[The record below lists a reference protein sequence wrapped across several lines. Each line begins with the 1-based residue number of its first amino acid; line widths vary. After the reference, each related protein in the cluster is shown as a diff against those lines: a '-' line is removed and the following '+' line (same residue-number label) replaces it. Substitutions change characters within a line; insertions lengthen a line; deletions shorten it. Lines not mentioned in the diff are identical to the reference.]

1 MNSLTELNNYSALSV
16 AYDDQGTGAQT
27 LADRYQ
33 INGVIDTSQ
42 SVMSNIEKICNAAG
56 SWLSYDI
63 HEGKWG
69 VVINNSGTSVAS
81 FNDTN
86 ILGSISLSGTGLTDL
101 YNSVKV
107 EFPHRELKDSAD
119 FVTIEIP
126 DVDRNAN
133 EEDNTLNLSYDIINE
148 PIQAQLLGFIE
159 LKQSRIDKVIKFNT
173 DFSKVNLKAGNIID
187 VTNTRFN
194 FNAKLFRI
202 ISISEIQDEDGALQA
217 EITALEYDPDV
228 YSTANLYRYTREDS
242 NGIITIG
249 SIGVPG
255 TPQVTK
261 FEIDS
266 RPRIIVETTSPTGVV
281 EGIEY
286 WLTNDVNVAESLRS
300 YRLIATR
307 RPTGGGVFTSG
318 TTVNLDYDA
327 LETSDFL
334 IKTRGF
340 NSTTVGPFSNPSGLV
355 NFVAQQVTD
364 AIGPNTSIL
373 DSAGGLV
380 TLLAANYL
388 LGQLGGL
395 ITGNVSSGSLI
406 GSILTSIT
414 SATGINLSSG
424 GIPTTPL
431 TVSDEGVTISA
442 DTRKIN
448 FIGDLVTATIVG
460 DVINVVIG
468 QNNGGGGGG
477 GGGGPLPGGI
487 TVTSVTPN
495 SGPTSGGTNVTI
507 IGTGFTGVSSVSF
520 GGTTSSFT
528 VVDATEISAT
538 TPAHSAGA
546 VSVNVVGTPGTN
558 LSNSL
563 FTYYQANYLS
573 VSAKYPFDRAYAQ
586 DPVNNIASDY
596 APATGSYY
604 LVFGGQTFYGPLTKG
619 TGNAYLY
626 KSDGTLVQTLP
637 AASLNINV
645 NVVEFPFANRDFG
658 TDYYILLDQ
667 GLIKYCDNIS
677 YAFDS
682 PDYWNFNTLL
692 YPRSPYTAPTPSNI
706 TNPTVYVPTLTSY
719 YPTSS
724 NICPDSNLSL
734 TFSTSIIKGTGTATI
749 YISATDTL
757 VVTLNVA
764 DAILTGN
771 GIYWATSLENYLVPG
786 VAYYITVDAG
796 IVLSNVGG
804 DCYSTSNSPNA
815 AITKASNKTFSTISP
830 FVLSSFDVDSSE
842 SSSASNFEDTDSA
855 TNLKVNP
862 QTNITLTFNRTPR
875 FHTVGTLTLYK
886 EDGSVHQVFDVSKDF
901 TNNKVNELLYT
912 SGSYSIVL
920 NPTKDLSQGV
930 TYYLHA
936 TPGVVRDSCNV
947 AWSGLSNNNTVRF
960 RIDPGPKAS
969 MAAVDDNSDSVDF
982 VFDRTVVGST
992 GQIVIY
998 DQQGNVVASLP
1009 SDDSSITYS

>member
-1 MNSLTELNNYSALSV
+1 MNSLTELNTYSALSV

-33 INGVIDTSQ
+33 INGVIDSSQ

-126 DVDRNAN
+126 DEDRNAN

-173 DFSKVNLKAGNIID
+173 DFSKVNLKAGNVID
-187 VTNTRFN
+187 VTNTRFS

-255 TPQVTK
+255 TPQVSK
-261 FEIDS
+261 FERDS
-266 RPRIIVETTSPTGVV
+266 RPRIVVETTSPTGVV

-307 RPTGGGVFTSG
+307 RPTGGGIFTSG
-318 TTVNLDYDA
+318 TEVSLDYDA

-340 NSTTVGPFSNPSGLV
+340 NSTTVGPFSSPSGLV

-364 AIGPNTSIL
+364 AIGPSTSII

-406 GSILTSIT
+406 GSIIGAIT
-414 SATGINLSSG
+414 SSTGVNLSSG
-424 GIPTTPL
+424 GVPTTPL
-431 TVSDEGVTISA
+431 IVSDEGTTVSSDA
-442 DTRKIN
+442 RKIN

-468 QNNGGGGGG
+468 NNTGGG

-495 SGPTSGGTNVTI
+495 RGPTSGGTNVTI
-507 IGTGFTGVSSVSF
+507 VGTGFDGATSVSF
-520 GGTTSSFT
+520 GGTTSSFSVADST
-528 VVDATEISAT
+528 QITAT
-538 TPAHSAGA
+538 TPAHSPGT
-546 VSVNVVGTPGTN
+546 VSVSVVGTNGTN
-558 LSNSL
+558 LANSL
-563 FTYYQANYLS
+563 FTYYQASYLS
-573 VSAKYPFDRAYAQ
+573 VTAKYPPDRTYAQ
-586 DPVNNIASDY
+586 NPVNNVSPDY
-596 APATGSYY
+596 APITGSYY

-626 KSDGTLVQTLP
+626 KSDGTLVETLA

-645 NVVEFPFANRDFG
+645 NVVEFPFADRELG

-667 GLIKYCDNIS
+667 GLIKYCDNIN

-682 PDYWNFNTLL
+682 PEYWNFNTPL
-692 YPRSPYTAPTPSNI
+692 YAITPFVAMTA
-706 TNPTVYVPTLTSY
+706 TNVTTPTVYVPALSSY
-719 YPTSS
+719 SPNGS
-724 NICPDSNLSL
+724 NICPGTRLIL
-734 TFSTSIIKGTGTATI
+734 TFSTSIIKGTGEVKI
-749 YISATDTL
+749 YNSTGDTL
-757 VVTLNVA
+757 AATFNMSNAVLSGT
-764 DAILTGN
+764 
-771 GIYWATSLENYLVPG
+771 GIYWETSLENYLVTG
-786 VAYYITVDAG
+786 ESYYITADAG

-804 DCYSTSNSPNA
+804 DCYSTSSSPNA
-815 AITKASNKTFSTISP
+815 AITKASNKTFSTISAL
-830 FVLSSFDVDSSE
+830 VLTSFDVDSSE
-842 SSSASNFEDTDSA
+842 SAGSSNFENTDSA

-862 QTNITLTFNRTPR
+862 QTNITLIFNRNPR
-875 FHTVGTLTLYK
+875 FHTVGTFTLYR
-886 EDGSVHQVFDVSKDF
+886 EDGSIHQVFDVSKDF
-901 TNNKVNELLYT
+901 RNNKINELLYT
-912 SGSYSIVL
+912 SGSYGIVL
-920 NPTKDLSQGV
+920 NPTKDLTQGV
-930 TYYLHA
+930 TYYLNA

-947 AWSGLSNNNTVRF
+947 AWQGLSNSTTVRF
-960 RIDPGPKAS
+960 RIDPGPKS
-969 MAAVDDNSDSVDF
+969 TMAAITDDSDTIDF
-982 VFDRTVVGST
+982 TFDRTIAGST
-992 GQIVIY
+992 GQVVIY
-998 DQQGNVVASLP
+998 DQQGNVVASVP
-1009 SDDSSITYS
+1009 SDDDSITYS